1 MTSWVDAAAEALDNK
16 TITDSCATRDGN
28 IITISEV
35 AFAQGSPRAGESV
48 DEREAFYRRVA
59 ASGKLDAGR
68 TVRSGLAYDLDSTD
82 PIPPSDA
89 ERAARIRAAIG
100 DEPLVGLEHR
110 PIYRFVKRAFDIA
123 FSAAVIVV
131 FSWLF
136 LLVAIAVK
144 IDDPRGPVFF
154 KQTRVTK
161 GGREYQMLKFRSMCV
176 DAEER
181 LAELQELN
189 EKTGPVFKIAD
200 DPRITRVGKVI
211 RKLSLDELPQFF
223 NVFKGDMSVIGPRP
237 ALPTEVKTYTDYQR
251 QRLLIRNGLS
261 CYWQTRRNRD
271 AITFEEWVDLDLC
284 RKGDPESK
292 GLVEN
297 AVGFVKSSYFSA
309 RSFSCIDDV
318 IRSLPAWVERKNR
331 RIHQGTYQVPQ
342 RMFEDVER
350 AALRPL
356 LPSLYEAAPAG
367 LVEAPVNSQPYVLH
381 RAVKY
386 SVPWEM
392 CYTTAYKRVIG
403 GKLHIYD
410 DKRRYVCTHDVCEV
424 RGAFIRLEEYRRQPA
439 SDWIDAAERMRR
451 KWNCTEFQHFV
462 NGFKKENEGRH
473 LGEQLAAVER
483 YLDEKRPTRE
493 FAAAVIAACCRD
505 WRYRYTQFKAVYDL
519 MEAQSGS
526 IASPVVEVA
535 AADVD
540 TRGLE
545 SYRAAFEER
554 CA

>member
-1 MTSWVDAAAEALDNK
+1 MIQDDMIREIQELKLSGYTPKEAHEELKKRHTKVPTLKTVRKYYSMDCAPEDNHAKVRKPMAFDREPFRSEIIEIAERNPDAYMSSIYDVLVEKFVEGDGYDYEKLPGNEQTLRNFIRRLKEEGEIAPPEENRRRHDVVDVPPPGEKAQVDFGQWRCGGGL
-16 TITDSCATRDGN
+16 
-28 IITISEV
+28 V
-35 AFAQGSPRAGESV
+35 AHFMVVVLWFSRLIGVFAQ
-48 DEREAFYRRVA
+48 D
-59 ASGKLDAGR
+59 
-68 TVRSGLAYDLDSTD
+68 
-82 PIPPSDA
+82 
-89 ERAARIRAAIG
+89 
-100 DEPLVGLEHR
+100 H
-110 PIYRFVKRAFDIA
+110 
-123 FSAAVIVV
+123 
-131 FSWLF
+131 
-136 LLVAIAVK
+136 
-144 IDDPRGPVFF
+144 
-154 KQTRVTK
+154 
-161 GGREYQMLKFRSMCV
+161 KF
-176 DAEER
+176 DAEEACR
-181 LAELQELN
+181 ALHRFSCKCGGRVRTLVIDQDSVFVGEEVYGEVFETGTFKAFLAEQEM
-189 EKTGPVFKIAD
+189 
-200 DPRITRVGKVI
+200 
-211 RKLSLDELPQFF
+211 SL
-223 NVFKGDMSVIGPRP
+223 
-237 ALPTEVKTYTDYQR
+237 
-251 QRLLIRNGLS
+251 
-261 CYWQTRRNRD
+261 
-271 AITFEEWVDLDLC
+271 WVC

-356 LPSLYEAAPAG
+356 LPSLYEAAPIG
-367 LVEAPVNSQPYVLH
+367 LVEAPVSSQPYVLH
-381 RAVKY
+381 KAVKY

-410 DKRRYVCTHDVCEV
+410 GKRRHVCTHDVCDV
-424 RGAFIRLEEYRRQPA
+424 KGAFIRLDEHRRQPA
-439 SDWIDAAERMRR
+439 SDWLDTAERMRR

-493 FAAAVIAACCRD
+493 FAAAVISACCRD
-505 WRYRYTQFKAVYDL
+505 WRYRYTQFKAVFDL
-519 MEAQSGS
+519 MESQQPSTDAA
-526 IASPVVEVA
+526 IVAAA

-545 SYRAAFEER
+545 RYQAAFDER

>member
-1 MTSWVDAAAEALDNK
+1 MDFGQWKCGGGL
-16 TITDSCATRDGN
+16 
-28 IITISEV
+28 V
-35 AFAQGSPRAGESV
+35 AHFIVVVLWFSRLIGVFAQDHKFNAEEACRALHRFSCKCGGRVRTLVIDQDSVFVSEEVYGEV
-48 DEREAFYRRVA
+48 FETDAF
-59 ASGKLDAGR
+59 
-68 TVRSGLAYDLDSTD
+68 
-82 PIPPSDA
+82 
-89 ERAARIRAAIG
+89 
-100 DEPLVGLEHR
+100 
-110 PIYRFVKRAFDIA
+110 RAF
-123 FSAAVIVV
+123 
-131 FSWLF
+131 
-136 LLVAIAVK
+136 
-144 IDDPRGPVFF
+144 
-154 KQTRVTK
+154 
-161 GGREYQMLKFRSMCV
+161 
-176 DAEER
+176 
-181 LAELQELN
+181 LAEQ
-189 EKTGPVFKIAD
+189 
-200 DPRITRVGKVI
+200 
-211 RKLSLDELPQFF
+211 
-223 NVFKGDMSVIGPRP
+223 DMS
-237 ALPTEVKTYTDYQR
+237 L
-251 QRLLIRNGLS
+251 
-261 CYWQTRRNRD
+261 
-271 AITFEEWVDLDLC
+271 WVC

-403 GKLHIYD
+403 GKLRIYD

-424 RGAFIRLEEYRRQPA
+424 RGAFIRLEEHRRQHA
-439 SDWIDAAERMRR
+439 SDWIDTAERMRR

>member
-1 MTSWVDAAAEALDNK
+1 MIQDEMINEIQELKLSGYTPKEVHEELKKRHTKVPTLKTVRKYYNMDSAPEDNHAKVRKPMAFDREPFRSEIIEIAERNPDAYMSSIYDVLVEKFVEGDGYDYEKLPGNEQTLRNFIRRLKEEGEIAPPEENRRRHDVVDVPPPGEKAQVDFGQWRCGGGL
-16 TITDSCATRDGN
+16 
-28 IITISEV
+28 V
-35 AFAQGSPRAGESV
+35 AHFMVVVLWFSRLIGVFAQ
-48 DEREAFYRRVA
+48 D
-59 ASGKLDAGR
+59 
-68 TVRSGLAYDLDSTD
+68 
-82 PIPPSDA
+82 
-89 ERAARIRAAIG
+89 
-100 DEPLVGLEHR
+100 H
-110 PIYRFVKRAFDIA
+110 
-123 FSAAVIVV
+123 
-131 FSWLF
+131 
-136 LLVAIAVK
+136 
-144 IDDPRGPVFF
+144 
-154 KQTRVTK
+154 
-161 GGREYQMLKFRSMCV
+161 KF
-176 DAEER
+176 DAEEACR
-181 LAELQELN
+181 ALHRFSCKCGGRVRTLVIDQDSVFVGEEVYGEVFETGTFKAFLAEQEM
-189 EKTGPVFKIAD
+189 
-200 DPRITRVGKVI
+200 
-211 RKLSLDELPQFF
+211 SL
-223 NVFKGDMSVIGPRP
+223 
-237 ALPTEVKTYTDYQR
+237 
-251 QRLLIRNGLS
+251 
-261 CYWQTRRNRD
+261 
-271 AITFEEWVDLDLC
+271 WVC

-356 LPSLYEAAPAG
+356 LPSLYEAAPIG
-367 LVEAPVNSQPYVLH
+367 LVEAPVSSQPYVLH
-381 RAVKY
+381 KAVKY

-410 DKRRYVCTHDVCEV
+410 GKRRHVCTHDVCDV
-424 RGAFIRLEEYRRQPA
+424 KGAFIRLDEHRRQPA
-439 SDWIDAAERMRR
+439 SDWLDTAERMRR

-493 FAAAVIAACCRD
+493 FAAAVISACCRD
-505 WRYRYTQFKAVYDL
+505 WRYRYTQFKAVFDL
-519 MEAQSGS
+519 MESQQSSTG
-526 IASPVVEVA
+526 AAVVAVA

-545 SYRAAFEER
+545 RYQAAFDER